1 MIERA
6 KIRALISDMA
16 ALFRFR
22 GRLRPKFVA
31 VFTTVVCVALLSN
44 AMFEVLFSY
53 QDRKA
58 SLIRIQ
64 HEQAEAAASEI
75 AEFMKNI
82 EEQLA
87 WTTHEPWTTLYAGPA
102 EPASC
107 GAWCCARFPRSPIS
121 R

>member
-6 KIRALISDMA
+6 KITALISDLA

-31 VFTTVVCVALLSN
+31 VFTTVVCVALLST

-58 SLIRIQ
+58 VADP
-64 HEQAEAAASEI
+64 H
-75 AEFMKNI
+75 
-82 EEQLA
+82 
-87 WTTHEPWTTLYAGPA
+87 PA
-102 EPASC
+102 
-107 GAWCCARFPRSPIS
+107 
-121 R
+121 